1 MTRPASLTSL
11 RCSSLLPFALLGLGA
26 LFLAGCSENRTQK
39 TGPSPV
45 PVQVAAAERRALPR
59 SLNAI
64 GTAQALRT
72 VAVKSQ
78 VDGVIATV
86 HFREGD
92 ELKAGDLLVT
102 LDQRP
107 FENSLRMARAELA
120 NAAAAAAQAANDADR
135 YNSPGK
141 QDVISKE
148 QFDTLQTKAQTT
160 KSELQAR
167 EAAVANAELQ
177 LGYTS
182 IRAPINGRTGQLNLH
197 EGALVKANDASS
209 SLVTINQ
216 LAPIAVAFAV
226 PERVL
231 DEVRAALAG
240 DCIGVHVTGRD
251 NATVQADGV
260 VDFIDNTVDPSTG
273 MITLKARFANADHAL
288 WPGRFVNVELRL
300 GADADRIV
308 VPAPAVQAGQK
319 GPQIFVIKPDRTV
332 ELRPVTVARTT
343 GDFAVLSAG
352 VAAGETVVTDGQ
364 LRLVPGAKVEIR
376 TLEDSARP
384 APAAGK

>member
-1 MTRPASLTSL
+1 MTSIASISSL
-11 RCSSLLPFALLGLGA
+11 RRSLLRPLAQLGLGA
-26 LFLAGCSENRTQK
+26 LLLAGCSDNRTQK
-39 TGPSPV
+39 AGTAPV
-45 PVQVAAAERRALPR
+45 PVQVAVAEMRALPR
-59 SLNAI
+59 SLSAI

-102 LDQRP
+102 LDRRP

-160 KSELQAR
+160 RSELQAR

-177 LGYTS
+177 LGYTA
-182 IRAPINGRTGQLNLH
+182 IRALIDGRTGQLNLH
-197 EGALVKANDASS
+197 EGALVKANDASF

-231 DEVRAALAG
+231 DEVRAALAASG
-240 DCIGVHVTGRD
+240 IDAHVTGRD
-251 NATVQADGV
+251 NSAVQADGI
-260 VDFIDNTVDPSTG
+260 VDFIDNTVDPATG

-300 GADADRIV
+300 GSDAGRIV

-319 GPQIFVIKPDRTV
+319 GPQIFVVKSDRTV
-332 ELRPVTVARTT
+332 ELRSVTVARTT
-343 GDFAVLSAG
+343 EEFAALSAG

-364 LRLVPGAKVEIR
+364 LRLVTGARIEVR
-376 TLEDSARP
+376 TLEDAARP